1 MHSSHPTPQR
11 TGAPRPDAQ
20 DPRLPGWLVPVLMAG
35 MVALWAGLVGLSH
48 GAPDLDGME
57 ELVWASSFEWGY
69 YKHPPL
75 PTWLMYPLTWVFGK
89 PVWLPFLAGQMVTVL
104 ALWFIWR
111 LGCEWTSPARSL
123 IAVLALSTTAYFSMR
138 GTIFNHNTAQL
149 WSVAAATWLY
159 YRALKHGRMLSWV
172 GLGVVVGL
180 AFLTKYSVVVQLA
193 AFAVFSLV
201 QGYWRRASFWK
212 GAVLAMLVFGA
223 VILPHLVWLVDADFG
238 PLNYLGSRASEEMGL
253 GRRLAEIWH
262 FSRDQLSRNAPM
274 LVAWLALAWWNRRT
288 GNRSARSY
296 AQDMDA
302 WDKSFLLWVGL
313 APYVLTVLVSLFVG
327 SMLAASWATTFFI
340 LYGFFIFWWLSGD
353 VTLNL
358 RRMLIIVVTLHV
370 LIAVGYAL
378 ARGPIAYYTGRDS
391 RPTFPGPQLA
401 AQMNALWQEHVPDV
415 PLRLVAAETWLG
427 GNIAVNVSKDTEV
440 FIEASFGMSP
450 WLDPASALECGVLVA
465 YDTSE
470 EFLSDALVRMRERAA
485 WSGVVQQRWSS
496 EKSPMLEIAW
506 GILPPTE
513 RCLAG
518 RPASRKP

>member
-1 MHSSHPTPQR
+1 MISSSSPLSHS
-11 TGAPRPDAQ
+11 GASAPGDGQ
-20 DPRLPGWLVPVLMAG
+20 DPRLPAWLVPVLLAG
-35 MVALWAGLVGLSH
+35 MVVLWAGLVGLSH
-48 GAPDLDGME
+48 RAPDLDGME

-75 PTWLMYPLTWVFGK
+75 PTWLMYPMTWIVGK
-89 PVWLPFLAGQMVTVL
+89 PVWLPFLAGQLVTVL

-111 LGCEWTSPARSL
+111 LGCEWVSPARSL

-149 WSVAAATWLY
+149 WSIAASTWLY
-159 YRALKHGRMLSWV
+159 YRALKHGRMLSWL
-172 GLGVVVGL
+172 GLGVVAGL

-193 AFAVFSLV
+193 AFAVFALA

-212 GAVLAMLVFGA
+212 GACLAALVFVLMIA
-223 VILPHLVWLVDADFG
+223 PHLKWLVEADFG
-238 PLNYLGSRASEEMGL
+238 PLTYLGSRASEPMGL
-253 GRRLAEIWH
+253 GTRLLEIWQ
-262 FSRDQLSRNAPM
+262 FSRDQLARNAPM
-274 LVAWLALAWWNRRT
+274 LVAWMALAWWNRRT

-296 AQDMDA
+296 AQEMDA

-313 APYVLTVLVSLFVG
+313 APYVLTVLLSLLVG

-353 VTLNL
+353 VRLNL
-358 RRMLIIVVTLHV
+358 RRMLIIVVVLQV
-370 LIAVGYAL
+370 LIAVGYAV
-378 ARGPIAYYTGRDS
+378 ARGPVAYYTGRDS

-401 AQMNALWQEHVPDV
+401 EQMQALWQEHVPDV

-427 GNIAVNVSKDTEV
+427 GNIAVNVSDRTEV
-440 FIEASFGMSP
+440 FIEADFGMSP

-465 YDTSE
+465 YDPTE
-470 EFLSDALVRMRERAA
+470 EFLSDALVKLRERAS

-513 RCLAG
+513 RCVTA
-518 RPASRKP
+518 R